1 MDEPDGQ
8 STPAQEGS
16 AGSETSTA
24 GEATN
29 AAGRDLDGSRRGGG
43 GGRVPPGRVGS
54 VPAGNGGGSTPPSL
68 YVLDHLVW
76 SGYIATADEEPLNAV
91 QAAITEAGLPLRAE
105 IPADAAR
112 LPALEDL
119 PGVLAELR
127 DELWVTRIVL
137 VPTDP
142 GYAVDAQQVL
152 ADIRRVAPDTAARL
166 ALDHVLTPSGGLW
179 PGIGGLWPGI
189 GGLWPGIGGLWPG
202 IGTPAE
208 YGIPGRGGRMPVHLA
223 VPKPRPARRWE
234 RRPVVA
240 LPDTGL
246 GEHPWFDG
254 DPSVQVGASF
264 RGVPIGGAN
273 EDLGDG
279 VSDELVGA
287 LGALAGHGT
296 FVAGIVRQRC
306 PEAAILS
313 IPVMSRDGIAV
324 ETEVHTA
331 LVLLL
336 LRHVNGVLDNH
347 PDDVIDVLSVSMG
360 YYPDPSDD
368 PGEEHRFRIL
378 FQRYCDWQVIVCAG
392 SGNDATRRPLY
403 PAAFADTED
412 PDPAHLPV
420 PLLAVGALNP
430 GCRTTALFSN
440 VGSWV
445 RYLRC
450 GAAVVSTVPTTF
462 RGGAQAS
469 QVGVGIMAGGRST
482 IDPEDYGSGFS
493 VWSGTSFSTPA
504 VAADAARGLAADEL
518 LAQVDKGSMAAR
530 ADRARAGLAEVAP

>member
-8 STPAQEGS
+8 STPSQEGS
-16 AGSETSTA
+16 AESETQAESRS
-24 GEATN
+24 ATD
-29 AAGRDLDGSRRGGG
+29 AGRDPDASRRGGG

-54 VPAGNGGGSTPPSL
+54 LSAGNGGGSTPPSL
-68 YVLDHLVW
+68 YVLDHLLW
-76 SGYIATADEEPLNAV
+76 SGYIATTDQDSLNAV
-91 QAAITEAGLPLRAE
+91 QTAITEAGLPLRAE
-105 IPADAAR
+105 VPADAAQ
-112 LPALEDL
+112 LPPLDDL
-119 PGVLAELR
+119 SGVLAELR

-142 GYAVDAQQVL
+142 GYSVDAQQVL
-152 ADIRRVAPDTAARL
+152 ADIRRVAPGTAARL

-223 VPKPRPARRWE
+223 VSKPRPGRGRD

-240 LPDTGL
+240 LPDTGI

-264 RGVPIGGAN
+264 EGVPIGGAN
-273 EDLGDG
+273 EDLGTG
-279 VSDELVGA
+279 VSDDLVGA

-296 FVAGIVRQRC
+296 FLAGIVRQRC

-313 IPVMSRDGIAV
+313 IPVMSRDGMAV
-324 ETEVHTA
+324 ESAVHTA

-336 LRHVNGVLDNH
+336 LRHVNGMINNQ
-347 PDDVIDVLSVSMG
+347 PDAVIDVLSVSMG
-360 YYPDPSDD
+360 YYPDQSDD

-378 FQRYCDWQVIVCAG
+378 FQRFCDWHVIVCAG
-392 SGNDATRRPLY
+392 SGNDATRRPFY

-412 PDPAHLPV
+412 PDPTHVPV

-469 QVGVGIMAGGRST
+469 QVGVGIVAGGRST
-482 IDPEDYGSGFS
+482 IDPQDYGSGFG

-504 VAADAARGLAADEL
+504 VAADAARGLLADETL
-518 LAQVDKGSMAAR
+518 GQVDEESQGAR
-530 ADRARAGLAEVAP
+530 ADRVRAGLAEVAP